1 MASLTPSRFVSS
13 PGTPSNDEQS
23 VKRARISTTTSS
35 YNGSPQQQRQQP
47 ALNSSSAS
55 SASASVVPLLSVS
68 KIPHALSPIEVP
80 STTATTWTSTKAAV
94 RSTLSWGLVCACNI
108 NRSMTAHDN
117 LLKAGYPSSLLRSY
131 GSWDSVR
138 LPAYIGGAIAFDF
151 GTPYEHMCAKLNQS
165 GPGAPQWMRETGMQA
180 MLERDASVK
189 RSPDRWQD
197 LPISALTP
205 KQDTIYSH
213 DIVVCFDS
221 QVYRLVAEDLLS
233 KGLTPVGGQVNNFD
247 SSQQKGRIVGA
258 TEGARSIQLV
268 LLHTRDTI
276 EDARAA
282 GRHSVDFA
290 ETLCPAVAQA
300 LDNEDALESKSG
312 FTRASAKIVSSIPA
326 GDNED
331 EEDSIESPL
340 STVTPAKAPSTSR
353 MSLGDDE
360 ADETK
365 TRRMPKNLAAL
376 TRKALH
382 ELAVRLRLP
391 EGCVHHTEFQ

>member
-1 MASLTPSRFVSS
+1 MSSLTPSRYVSAAGS
-13 PGTPSNDEQS
+13 PSSDEQS
-23 VKRARISTTTSS
+23 VKRARIGSS
-35 YNGSPQQQRQQP
+35 NSPYSGSPQQQRQQP
-47 ALNSSSAS
+47 ASIQTLTSSSI
-55 SASASVVPLLSVS
+55 VPLLSVS
-68 KIPHALSPIEVP
+68 KIPHVLSPIEVP
-80 STTATTWTSTKAAV
+80 STTTATTTWTSTPTSV

-117 LLKAGYPSSLLRSY
+117 LLKAGYPPSLLRSY

-138 LPAYIGGAIAFDF
+138 LPSYIGGAMAFDF
-151 GTPYEHMCAKLNQS
+151 GTPYEHMCSKLNQS

-197 LPISALTP
+197 LPLAAVSP

-221 QVYRLVAEDLLS
+221 QVYRLVAEDLHA
-233 KGLTPVGGQVNNFD
+233 KGLTPVGGQANNLE
-247 SSQQKGRIVGA
+247 SAQQGARKMSA
-258 TEGARSIQLV
+258 TEGVRTIQLV

-290 ETLCPAVAQA
+290 EALCPAVAQA
-300 LDNEDALESKSG
+300 LENEDAALESKSG
-312 FTRASAKIVSSIPA
+312 FARSSVKVVSGIQS
-326 GDNED
+326 GDNE
-331 EEDSIESPL
+331 EEDDIDSPL
-340 STVTPAKAPSTSR
+340 STVTPAKAPATSR

-365 TRRMPKNLAAL
+365 TRRMPKNIAAL

-382 ELAVRLRLP
+382 DLAVRLRLP